1 MDKIPRWQEIRT
13 KIGVDRDQKNQHNIC
28 DNLQNFPEDFEMRF
42 LEITK
47 CQHIIRKGDEIINGN
62 GEKL

>member
-47 CQHIIRKGDEIINGN
+47 C
-62 GEKL
+62 